1 MRGVEDG
8 VKKPLTK
15 MVEAS
20 HCLSCHSVSTNAT
33 SKSSF
38 VPRNTIAFRLTGQVK
53 WFHVR
58 KGYGFIHTEDL
69 NSDVFIHYSAIVKNN
84 PRKFMKSVAKGEIVE
99 FDVVMNSR
107 NLPEAANVT
116 GPNNKPVRGSR
127 YAADKRLVY
136 TKSFKLQQ
144 PLLQNSYM
152 NYSCYKL
159 GNQQQ
164 RDRRSNY
171 YRRYYNSN
179 SSPQLTRKDLRSYK
193 QSFNYYNSQD
203 SLSETSESGYESE
216 KSTTFQNSLGQ
227 GNMKAY
233 VGPLNLTDELEN
245 NNTYNLRP
253 LGPVSYAETLDSDE

>member
-1 MRGVEDG
+1 
-8 VKKPLTK
+8 

-20 HCLSCHSVSTNAT
+20 HCLSCHLVSTNVA

-38 VPRNTIAFRLTGQVK
+38 NPKNTIAFRLTGQVK

-69 NSDVFIHYSAIVKNN
+69 NSDVFIHYSAIIKNN

-127 YAADKRLVY
+127 YAADRRLVY

-193 QSFNYYNSQD
+193 QSFNYNKSRD
-203 SLSETSESGYESE
+203 SSSETSESGYESE
-216 KSTTFQNSLGQ
+216 KTMIFQTNSGQ
-227 GNMKAY
+227 GYVKAY
-233 VGPLNLTDELEN
+233 VLRFALRRDIDSYNGEPKLPL
-245 NNTYNLRP
+245 
-253 LGPVSYAETLDSDE
+253 SYAEALR

>member
-127 YAADKRLVY
+127 YAADRRLVY

-144 PLLQNSYM
+144 PPLQNKYM
-152 NYSCYKL
+152 NYSCYKSS
-159 GNQQQ
+159 NQQQ
-164 RDRRSNY
+164 RYRRSNN
-171 YRRYYNSN
+171 YRRYYNSD

-193 QSFNYYNSQD
+193 QSFNYNKSRD

-233 VGPLNLTDELEN
+233 VPRVASRRDIDS
-245 NNTYNLRP
+245 YNLRERKVP
-253 LGPVSYAETLDSDE
+253 ISYAEASSSDEF